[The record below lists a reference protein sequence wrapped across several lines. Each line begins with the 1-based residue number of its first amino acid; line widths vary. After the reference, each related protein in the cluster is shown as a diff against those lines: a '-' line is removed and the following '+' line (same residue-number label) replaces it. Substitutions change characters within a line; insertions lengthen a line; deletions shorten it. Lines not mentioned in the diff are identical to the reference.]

1 MMPDFCLHRLDPL
14 RESHCGLLDDDGTY
28 KMTKETGMPIFCTKE
43 VLRKC
48 PYRNGEIRTLEFCP
62 YCKKRHYAGSGEQKL
77 CKEKHNVN
85 EAFTEL
91 RKEFSQPPKYY
102 PDGTRKPIYSDWTE
116 DWIRVYLWRNIRQ
129 RILRRDKYTCQDCGA
144 EFGKSSRKVY
154 DPSLRHGK
162 GGYKKESLEVHHI
175 IPRSLGGSDHP
186 GNLKTLCPDC
196 HKKYGELHRTRCK
209 HICYEDEDF
218 IDPWE

>member
-48 PYRNGEIRTLEFCP
+48 PYRNGEIRTLEFCQ

>member
-14 RESHCGLLDDDGTY
+14 RESHCGLLNDDGTY

-43 VLRKC
+43 VL
-48 PYRNGEIRTLEFCP
+48 RNGEIRTLEFCP

-209 HICYEDEDF
+209 RICYEDEDF

>member
-14 RESHCGLLDDDGTY
+14 RESHCGLLNDDGTY

-102 PDGTRKPIYSDWTE
+102 PDGTRNQIYSDWTE

-209 HICYEDEDF
+209 RICYEDEDF